1 MVDVKSKR
9 CEAAGCD
16 KRPTFDAPGGK
27 GRFCAAHAAAGMVDV
42 KSKRCEAAGC
52 DKLSP
57 TFDAPGG
64 KGRFCVAHAA
74 AGMVDVKHKRC
85 EAAGCDTRTYY
96 GRPGHPPT
104 HCAAHRQPG
113 MIRRPNARCSSCRE
127 LAIYGSATDYI
138 PTHCETHRATDAIN
152 LVERPCVLCGMTMV
166 LDTDDR
172 CEYCHPERFATAR
185 LAKQTAL
192 MDYLNLRKDLPV
204 PLSTDKIVD
213 GGACG
218 KERPDRIYDLG
229 DKILIAECDE
239 RQHMDRPC
247 ECEQTRMVN
256 IGQSFGGIPV
266 YFLRWNPDAYSPAS
280 SRKSPESLEK
290 RNKLL
295 GDLIR
300 DIHRG
305 RHVPPPALVA
315 AIYLYY
321 DDWDGLSSEK
331 WQIITPLTPAP

>member
-1 MVDVKSKR
+1 
-9 CEAAGCD
+9 
-16 KRPTFDAPGGK
+16 
-27 GRFCAAHAAAGMVDV
+27 
-42 KSKRCEAAGC
+42 
-52 DKLSP
+52 
-57 TFDAPGG
+57 
-64 KGRFCVAHAA
+64 
-74 AGMVDVKHKRC
+74 
-85 EAAGCDTRTYY
+85 
-96 GRPGHPPT
+96 
-104 HCAAHRQPG
+104 
-113 MIRRPNARCSSCRE
+113 MIRRPNGRCRFHSCRE
-127 LAIYGSATDYI
+127 PAIYGSSSDYI
-138 PTHCETHRATDAIN
+138 PTHCDTHRTADAIN
-152 LVERPCVLCGMTMV
+152 LVERACVSCGMTMV

-172 CEYCHPERFATAR
+172 CKYCHPERFKAAR

-192 MDYLNLRKDLPV
+192 MSYLDLRKDLPV

-239 RQHMDRPC
+239 NQHRDRPC

-256 IGQSFGGIPV
+256 IGQSFGGVPT
-266 YFLRWNPDAYSPAS
+266 YFLRWNPDQYC
-280 SRKSPESLEK
+280 PESDRKIPEPLEK

-315 AIYLYY
+315 IIYLYY
-321 DDWDGLSSEK
+321 DGWNGLAAES
-331 WQIITPLTPAP
+331 WQVITPLTSDP